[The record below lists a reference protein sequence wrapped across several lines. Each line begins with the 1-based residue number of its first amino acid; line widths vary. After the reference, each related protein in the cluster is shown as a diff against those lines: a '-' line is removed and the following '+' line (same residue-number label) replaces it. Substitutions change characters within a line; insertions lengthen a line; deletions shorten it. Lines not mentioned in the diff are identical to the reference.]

1 MIDIRYHSVS
11 LVAVF
16 MMLGV
21 GIIIGLNLATP
32 AQKQQTKALKSL
44 QERVEGAVQDGREA
58 KRRLSH
64 VEHAVDILRGRV
76 VPGKLA
82 GKRVEIIVCGDY
94 PAAAHGAA
102 AAVTDAGATSVAQ
115 IIITDKLVQIA
126 PEDRVNLFVQ
136 TLQPQSAAASTA
148 PESVS
153 QTELFQPLMRALQQ
167 GTQYSLLDAA
177 HIATLEN
184 DGYLT
189 VTGDIGQPC
198 NLFVVIGG
206 RNDDGVPSADSVA
219 DSESAIV
226 DGLTHSGLDVSVVG
240 CEPVDALVS
249 SIPNFQKEQIATV
262 DCIDQPL
269 GQLDLPFALRGGL
282 DHADYG
288 VKSTAGRELPASLEE
303 QIHP

>member
-44 QERVEGAVQDGREA
+44 QQRVEGAVQDGQEA
-58 KRRLSH
+58 KRRLLH
-64 VEHAVDILRGRV
+64 VEHAVDVLRGRV

-82 GKRVEIIVCGDY
+82 GKRVEIIICGDY

-102 AAVTDAGATSVAQ
+102 TAVTDAGATSVAQ
-115 IIITDKLVQIA
+115 IDITDKLVQIS
-126 PEDRVNLFVQ
+126 PEDRLNLFVQ
-136 TLQPQSAAASTA
+136 TLQPPPAATTP
-148 PESVS
+148 PESVN
-153 QTELFQPLMRALQQ
+153 QTELLQPLMRALQE
-167 GTQYSLLDAA
+167 GTQYSLLDAS
-177 HIATLEN
+177 HLSTLEN
-184 DGYLT
+184 EGYLT
-189 VTGDIGQPC
+189 ITGDITQPC
-198 NLFVVIGG
+198 NLFIVIGG
-206 RNDDGVPSADSVA
+206 RNDDGIPSAESVA

-240 CEPVDALVS
+240 CEPSDALVS

-269 GQLDLPFALRGGL
+269 GQLDLPFALRGGV
-282 DHADYG
+282 DKADYG
-288 VKSTAGRELPASLEE
+288 LKGTASRELPTSLEE

>member
-1 MIDIRYHSVS
+1 
-11 LVAVF
+11 

-44 QERVEGAVQDGREA
+44 QQRVEGAVQDGQEA
-58 KRRLSH
+58 KRRLLH
-64 VEHAVDILRGRV
+64 VEHAVDILRSRV

-82 GKRVEIIVCGDY
+82 GKRVEIIICGDY

-102 AAVTDAGATSVAQ
+102 AAISDAGATSVAQ
-115 IIITDKLVQIA
+115 IDITDKLVQIS

-136 TLQPQSAAASTA
+136 TLQPPPASSTT
-148 PESVS
+148 PDSVS
-153 QTELFQPLMRALQQ
+153 QTELLQPLMRALQE
-167 GTQYSLLDAA
+167 GTQYSLLDSA
-177 HIATLEN
+177 HISTLEN

-189 VTGDIGQPC
+189 VTGDISQPC

-240 CEPVDALVS
+240 CEPSDALVS
-249 SIPNFQKEQIATV
+249 SIPSFQQEQIATV

-282 DHADYG
+282 DHSDYG
-288 VKSTAGRELPASLEE
+288 VKSTAKRELPASLEE